1 MRKIL
6 LAGVATVAMTGVAG
20 ASGLEPTL
28 GSASSAVIGTAQP
41 GKAIVRLDGYVF
53 FAAGAG
59 SSTLDK
65 APGTTGT
72 QKNDSFGFLSTFR
85 IYPSFDAQTPG
96 GLRYGAFAEVRSRD
110 NSSGVGNAGGYGGG
124 VGTGGQRTSNVLYVN
139 RAWGYVGTDQLG
151 QLSFGTR
158 DGVASIMRTGTFEN
172 EIADGGWN
180 GWAPGL
186 TKGVNP
192 YRFSVGGGYEYSIQK
207 ITYLSPTWSGFQ
219 VGFSFAPSTATNTAG
234 DGNNTTTGGSAR
246 QSASIAAADLN
257 RVRNLWE
264 IGARYTGTFGGIG
277 TQLHVG
283 YIGSGAVTNVGGAAV
298 NDGLTP
304 RGLSVVTAGATVS
317 YMGFVVGGY
326 MNAGAVNSNFTPL
339 NPGEQNSMVYTVGA
353 GYTNGPWAAG
363 IAYLNA
369 SQAGAMRPTTVTAGR
384 SNARRTDIGW
394 TAGVTY
400 TYVPGARLFVELVT
414 GTAKERGLNLSND
427 ALPAGTTKAINATA
441 IILGNSF
448 RW

>member
-6 LAGVATVAMTGVAG
+6 LAGVATVAMTGVAA

-28 GSASSAVIGTAQP
+28 GSSSASVIGRAEP

-53 FAAGAG
+53 FAAGFG
-59 SSTLDK
+59 TNTLDK
-65 APGTTGT
+65 APAPGGRTAKT
-72 QKNDSFGFLSTFR
+72 DAFGFLSTFR

-96 GLRYGAFAEVRSRD
+96 GLRYGGFAEVRS
-110 NSSGVGNAGGYGGG
+110 NSNTSGVAGG
-124 VGTGGQRTSNVLYVN
+124 VGTSGTRTSNTLYVN

-180 GWAPGL
+180 GWAPGM
-186 TKGVNP
+186 TRGVNP
-192 YRFSVGGGYEYSIQK
+192 YRFSVGGGYEYSAQK
-207 ITYLSPTWSGFQ
+207 ITYLSPTWSGLQ
-219 VGFSFAPSTATNTAG
+219 VGFSFAPSTAPNTAG
-234 DGNNTTTGGSAR
+234 DGNNVAIGGNTRQAASAF
-246 QSASIAAADLN
+246 AGDLG
-257 RVRNLWE
+257 RPRNIFQL
-264 IGARYTGTFGGIG
+264 GARYTGTFGGIG

-283 YIGSGAVTNVGGAAV
+283 YIGSSAITNVSGLAGAA
-298 NDGLTP
+298 GATP
-304 RGLSVVTAGATVS
+304 RGLSVVAAGATVS

-326 MNAGAVNSNFTPL
+326 MNTGTVNSNFTPL
-339 NPGEQNSMVYTVGA
+339 APGEKTSMVYTVGA

-363 IAYLNA
+363 VAYTSAN
-369 SQAGAMRPTTVTAGR
+369 QAGAFGNGV
-384 SNARRTDIGW
+384 NRTDNGW
-394 TAGVTY
+394 AAGVTY
-400 TYVPGARLFVELVT
+400 TYVPGARLFVEFVT
-414 GTAKERGLNLSND
+414 GTARERGVNLSND
-427 ALPAGTTKAINATA
+427 VLPAGTTKAVTATA